1 MPTITERRAEAE
13 RRSRYHF
20 LADVLRDL
28 ETDLRRGLKHSP
40 LIPEDWH
47 EIATRAPVPAK
58 RKVTLRLDADVEAFF
73 RSHGPGHLTRINRV
87 LRAFMLARQAQVL
100 EGAETVDYAM
110 TDAER
115 LQDAIANPSAPGA
128 SEVRRAYLQKRLK
141 ELGVE
146 PGE

>member
-1 MPTITERRAEAE
+1 MPTQTERRAEAE
-13 RRSRYHF
+13 RRRHYHW

-47 EIATRAPVPAK
+47 EIARRAPAPVK

-73 RSHGPGHLTRINRV
+73 RAFGPGHMTRINAV
-87 LRAFMLARQAQVL
+87 LRSFMLARQAEL
-100 EGAETVDYAM
+100 LPGAEQTDYAM

-115 LQDAIANPSAPGA
+115 VRDAITNPFAPGA
-128 SEVRRAYLQKRLK
+128 REVRAEYLKARLK
-141 ELGVE
+141 ALGVE
-146 PGE
+146 D